1 MAVDFRILP
10 EAARLDPEWAVID
23 RIWNE
28 LRTPYEPNERL
39 DELTP
44 GQARDLRADVD
55 PARYRTVGFIS
66 TSGTR
71 PAISCLRLFRAQPHL
86 TPRSGGLC

>member
-28 LRTPYEPNERL
+28 LRTPYEPDERL
-39 DELTP
+39 DE
-44 GQARDLRADVD
+44 
-55 PARYRTVGFIS
+55 
-66 TSGTR
+66 
-71 PAISCLRLFRAQPHL
+71 
-86 TPRSGGLC
+86 